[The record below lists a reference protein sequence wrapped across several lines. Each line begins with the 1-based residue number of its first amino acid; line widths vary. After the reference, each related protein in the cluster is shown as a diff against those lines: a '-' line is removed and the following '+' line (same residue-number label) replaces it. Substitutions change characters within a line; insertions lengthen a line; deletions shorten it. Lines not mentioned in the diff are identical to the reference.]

1 MKLLKKQI
9 LPILLVFS
17 TVLLGACGKDDD
29 NIEKGSSTSDS
40 KTIQAKGRYLEE
52 EVSLPD
58 QAGSIMAIKRME
70 NGVLRLVTD
79 SGIYDSED
87 NGDTWSKTELG
98 AQLFAEPYSVGSAD
112 IDSKGNVIL
121 VVYRFG
127 EGMEDYTSEYHYLD
141 KDGEDRVL
149 DIELDPM
156 DYGDMSNGGEG
167 EEAPDSMQGVGD
179 TEDPMI
185 QNGETEDGSGE
196 GVDVEFN
203 EIGDMENAIQTFSFT
218 DNGDVI
224 GMDYNSTML
233 QIDPLTGE
241 IKNTLK
247 NDDYISEFVACGNKV
262 LLKGMDNTLE
272 VYNTETLQLEDSYP
286 ALNDFFAAQNQG
298 EGGNVSINYGLPS
311 SMMKVGLKDDS
322 LLYADHTGL
331 YQYTFGGTVVE
342 QIINGTTNSM
352 GNMELSATAL
362 EQLDENTYL
371 AGFVDIQGGTSKLLK
386 YTYSGEADSTPSAE
400 INVYSL
406 KDDQTLRQVISKFQQ
421 NNPDI
426 LVNLQIGMS
435 EGQTLSDTLRTL
447 NTNIMSGKGPDI
459 IILDGMPINNY
470 IDKNLLEDISDLVDD
485 ADKSEGLYGDIAKAF
500 EKDKKIYAVPTR
512 FAIPM
517 IVGDPAVLDGI
528 KDAGTLADQLEGY
541 QGASDQ
547 PLLTNTYTAKDYLK
561 TTLSYA
567 ANILKEDGTLDEDA
581 LKAFLEASKRGYKGD
596 IRGVNPEEIDGMK
609 TAEEENDTAN
619 GRSDLG
625 VGLLTKKQILDMGNM
640 STMESYAAMVAANK
654 KTNSGYQNIGSE
666 DEQLFTP
673 KLVAGINSKSKQ
685 LDVAKDFVKA
695 MLTEESQCIQVG
707 EGLPVNQKAFEAICN
722 PPREDYMVSFVLSDS
737 DGASVSLEV
746 TWPTED
752 ELSEIKE
759 LVKKLDTPLNYDST
773 IQEAIMGEGAK
784 CLEGELTVDE
794 ATANILK
801 TVQLYLSEQ

>member
-1 MKLLKKQI
+1 MKILKKQI

-29 NIEKGSSTSDS
+29 NLKKGTSTSDS

-58 QAGSIMAIKRME
+58 QTGYIMAIKRME
-70 NGVLRLVTD
+70 NNVLRLVTD

-87 NGDTWSKTELG
+87 NGDTWSKTEIG
-98 AQLFAEPYSVGSAD
+98 AQLYTESYSVGSAD

-121 VVYRFG
+121 VVYHFG
-127 EGMEDYTSEYHYLD
+127 DSMEDYTIEYHYLD

-156 DYGDMSNGGEG
+156 DFGDMSNGKEG
-167 EEAPDSMQGVGD
+167 EEAPDSIQGMD
-179 TEDPMI
+179 ESEDSMTQDGQSEDESDMDVKFN
-185 QNGETEDGSGE
+185 QND
-196 GVDVEFN
+196 
-203 EIGDMENAIQTFSFT
+203 DMENAIQTLSFA

-247 NDDYISEFVACGNKV
+247 NDDYISELVACGNKV
-262 LLKGMDNTLE
+262 LLKGMNNTLE

-286 ALNDFFAAQNQG
+286 ALSDFFAAQNQG
-298 EGGNVSINYGLPS
+298 AEGNMNINYGVPS
-311 SMMKVGLKDDS
+311 SLMKVGLKEDS
-322 LLYADHTGL
+322 LLYTDHTGL

-342 QIINGTTNSM
+342 QIINGTTNSL
-352 GNMELSATAL
+352 GNMESNATAL

-371 AGFVDIQGGTSKLLK
+371 AGFMDIQGGTAKLLK

-485 ADKSEGLYGDIAKAF
+485 VDKSEGLYGDIAKAF

-512 FAIPM
+512 FAIPT

-541 QGASDQ
+541 PEASDQ
-547 PLLTNTYTAKDYLK
+547 PLLTNTYTAKEYLK
-561 TTLSYA
+561 STLSYA
-567 ANILKEDGTLDEDA
+567 YDILKEDGTLDEGA

-609 TAEEENDTAN
+609 TAEEEKDSTF
-619 GRSDLG
+619 GRVDLG
-625 VGLLTKKQILDMGNM
+625 AGLMTEKQILDMGNM
-640 STMESYAAMVAANK
+640 STMESYATMVAANK
-654 KTNSGYQNIGSE
+654 KTNSGYQTISSE
-666 DEQLFTP
+666 DKQLFAP
-673 KLVAGINSKSKQ
+673 NLMAGINSKSKQ
-685 LDVAKDFVKA
+685 LDAAKDFVKA
-695 MLTEESQCIQVG
+695 MLTEEFQSIRVG
-707 EGLPVNQKAFEAICN
+707 EGFPVNQKAFEAICN
-722 PPREDYMVSFVLSDS
+722 PPREDYMMAYMLSDS
-737 DGASVSLEV
+737 NGASISLEV
-746 TWPTED
+746 TWPTDD